1 MWALSNR
8 TPYAAER
15 NWIRDKQGATH
26 WLVAVKATF
35 DVAPDGRL
43 KLADEQP
50 APLLA
55 PEHRGD
61 PAKTSLRLDSDLLA
75 IKPGTDI
82 LVDACAH
89 APKGRPA
96 PMVPV
101 SLRVGEI
108 EKTLLVH
115 GTRVYYR
122 GTVGLTTT
130 NPIPFTSQPIHYEW
144 AYGGTDTSHDDP
156 RKHRIDARN
165 PVGKGLATDIK
176 RLEKQPAHT
185 IEYPRGNP
193 EKVGPAGFGPLCS
206 YWSPRLERGGT
217 YDQRWEKTK
226 KPLLPDDY
234 DERSA
239 LAAPDDQRPAK
250 PLRGGE
256 TVTLV
261 NMSPAGA
268 LRFDLPKIFLTFR
281 TLFGRRSEE
290 HRSTLTTVFV
300 DAESAKLSLVWQS
313 SLRVLPR
320 QVDYLDETI
329 IGEKAYLR

>member
-50 APLLA
+50 PPLLA

-61 PAKTSLRLDSDLLA
+61 PAKTSLRLDSDLMA

-82 LVDACAH
+82 LVDACAR

-122 GTVGLTTT
+122 GTVGLTHHQS
-130 NPIPFTSQPIHYEW
+130 NSVH
-144 AYGGTDTSHDDP
+144 
-156 RKHRIDARN
+156 
-165 PVGKGLATDIK
+165 L
-176 RLEKQPAHT
+176 PAH
-185 IEYPRGNP
+185 
-193 EKVGPAGFGPLCS
+193 
-206 YWSPRLERGGT
+206 
-217 YDQRWEKTK
+217 
-226 KPLLPDDY
+226 
-234 DERSA
+234 
-239 LAAPDDQRPAK
+239 
-250 PLRGGE
+250 
-256 TVTLV
+256 
-261 NMSPAGA
+261 
-268 LRFDLPKIFLTFR
+268 
-281 TLFGRRSEE
+281 
-290 HRSTLTTVFV
+290 
-300 DAESAKLSLVWQS
+300 
-313 SLRVLPR
+313 SLRVGVRRTGPTPPVGDVNR
-320 QVDYLDETI
+320 QDKDVEPLAAVNRAIKNIRLQRWLSTNLFSTDFRPDES
-329 IGEKAYLR
+329 ANAWLARFD